1 MQQTTAD
8 EQKKLLVLALACILF
23 SISFAVILNRNYS
36 TLYRSDIFFRWYATE
51 KLFSENRNL
60 YDSQNEKEVTTFV
73 YGSPRKTNFY
83 YPAHL
88 IIFTGPLA
96 LLPYST
102 AHIVWT
108 TTVQF
113 FFIIS
118 VWLSMRLAGWPDSI
132 NKLTLFLVMAIF
144 FIPSLQHTIW
154 GQFNSIGLLSLVLC
168 YQALRNRQYTLAGV
182 LASGLTFKPHTTVL
196 TLLFLLVWT
205 IFKQE
210 RWGFYLGFLLAGLAM
225 WASAEIFQPGW
236 VCDFL
241 AILGDYNP
249 AQSVIDCVWNP
260 HQALAGA
267 LVLASGVILA
277 HNRRADAKSS
287 AFAGCIALS
296 LAVWSLVVPV
306 IGMLHIIALP
316 IAAVM
321 VLSGLKRAYLT
332 LYTPALYS
340 MLLVYLLGIVGFFV
354 GLSSPELYGM
364 HIAWS
369 ELAYKITAP
378 ILITLFSVPLCLKPS
393 D

>member
-8 EQKKLLVLALACILF
+8 EQKMLLVLALACILF

-88 IIFTGPLA
+88 IIFTGLLA
-96 LLPYST
+96 LLPYPI

-108 TTVQF
+108 TTVQIF
-113 FFIIS
+113 FVVS
-118 VWLSMRLAGWPDSI
+118 VWLSMRLADWPGSI
-132 NKLTLFLVMAIF
+132 NKLTLFLVMSIF
-144 FIPSLQHTIW
+144 FIPSLQHAIW

-168 YQALRNRQYTLAGV
+168 YQALRHRRYTLAGV
-182 LASGLTFKPHTTVL
+182 LAGGLTFKPHTTAL
-196 TLLFLLVWT
+196 TLLFLLTWA
-205 IFKQE
+205 IFERE
-210 RWGFYLGFLLAGLAM
+210 RWGFYLGFLFVGLAM

-236 VCDFL
+236 VFDFL
-241 AILGDYNP
+241 AILEDYNP
-249 AQSVIDCVWNP
+249 AQSVIERVWNP
-260 HQALAGA
+260 QVLAGA
-267 LVLASGVILA
+267 LVLASGAILL
-277 HNRRADAKSS
+277 HNRRATAKSS

-296 LAVWSLVVPV
+296 LAIWPLVVPI
-306 IGMLHIIALP
+306 IGMLHTIVLP
-316 IAAVM
+316 VAAVM
-321 VLSGLKRAYLT
+321 VLSGLKRHYPS
-332 LYTPALYS
+332 LYIPALYS
-340 MLLVYLLGIVGFFV
+340 MLLVYVLGIVGFFV

-378 ILITLFSVPLCLKPS
+378 ILIALFSVPLCLKPS